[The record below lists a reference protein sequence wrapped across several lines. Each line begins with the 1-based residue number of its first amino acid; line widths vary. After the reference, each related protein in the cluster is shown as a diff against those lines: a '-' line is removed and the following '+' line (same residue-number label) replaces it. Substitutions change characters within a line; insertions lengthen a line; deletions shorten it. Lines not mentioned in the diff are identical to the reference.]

1 MKHYCGLFSIIPKKK
16 ETNTIKDLVNGL
28 NSLQHRG
35 QDSAGI
41 SYIDTC
47 SDVIQT
53 YKDVGLVKDVFNFS
67 NEDSL
72 TIDIKKN
79 IRAGISH
86 VRYSTRDKTC
96 IEKQKADCQP
106 FILSAG
112 YQNFTFAH
120 NGNVDNIGKLYD
132 KYNIS
137 LTESEKIIESD
148 SYILGKI
155 LQKMILEE
163 ISKDKSEGKYITKP
177 IWKHALIRFV
187 NEISGVY
194 CLLVMTNDAVYAVKD
209 SSGIRPLCI
218 SETEESIK
226 ISSESIA
233 FLSNDIEMGDSS
245 LYELESGEI
254 ICVDFSVNSGNPK
267 YKSIFKKP
275 LVINTF
281 CSFEYI
287 YFFRHNSVYK
297 GKTIEDIRINLG
309 KELARQ
315 SLNNKSSV
323 NSVVICIPQTAIS
336 SARGFSSETNIP
348 FIENAI
354 VKSKLVNRTFIL
366 QNDEERQNA
375 CKKKFIY
382 DRESLEGKDVY
393 LIDDSIVRGNTLKIV
408 VKELLDNNV
417 KSVHIRIPSP
427 PIVSEC
433 YFGIDMS
440 TKAELI
446 AYNCSVDEMV
456 KMFKVDSLEYLT
468 IPSMK
473 KAFARGNDHN
483 SDNVCT
489 SCFTGK
495 YNSELLDW

>member
-1 MKHYCGLFSIIPKKK
+1 MKHYCGLFSIIPKKDGK
-16 ETNTIKDLVNGL
+16 NNTIKELVNGL

-41 SYIDTC
+41 TYIDTL
-47 SDVIQT
+47 SDIIQT
-53 YKDVGLVKDVFNFS
+53 KKNIGLVKDVFNQEFVDKGK
-67 NEDSL
+67 E
-72 TIDIKKN
+72 

-96 IEKQKADCQP
+96 IEKQIADCQP
-106 FILSAG
+106 FMLSAG
-112 YQNFTFAH
+112 YQNFAFAH
-120 NGNVDNIGKLYD
+120 NGNVENISQLYD

-137 LTESEKIIESD
+137 LNPSEKIIESD
-148 SYILGKI
+148 SFILGKI

-163 ISKDKSEGKYITKP
+163 VMRNDSEGEYITRK
-177 IWKHALIRFV
+177 IWNNAIIRFV

-194 CLLVMTNDAVYAVKD
+194 CLLILTNDSVYAVKD

-218 SETEESIK
+218 TETDESIQ
-226 ISSESIA
+226 ISSESVS
-233 FLSNDIEMGDSS
+233 FSS
-245 LYELESGEI
+245 LNDSTGKNIPLVYELEAGEI
-254 ICVDFSVNSGNPK
+254 LRVDFSMGMGNPK
-267 YKSIFKKP
+267 YKSIYKKEK
-275 LVINTF
+275 VINTF

-297 GKTIEDIRINLG
+297 GKNIEEIRINLG

-315 SLNNKSSV
+315 SKNITSKDNAI
-323 NSVVICIPQTAIS
+323 VVCIPQTSIS
-336 SARGFSSETNIP
+336 SARGFSSETGIS

-382 DRESLEGKDVY
+382 DKQILLGKDIY

-408 VKELLDNNV
+408 AESLRECGV
-417 KSVHIRIPSP
+417 KSIHIRIPSP

-446 AYNCSVDEMV
+446 AYNHSIEEIT

-473 KAFARGNDHN
+473 KAFTNGNQEDP
-483 SDNVCT
+483 DNICT

-495 YNSELLDW
+495 YNSDLLDW